1 MTQIGSL
8 IILKPS
14 VCKAKPSLKMMWC
27 VPETQSVPSGLRIRR
42 ASWSHRTF
50 HSWSFWKLP
59 VERSQWPLSTDAR
72 RPLFTVTPP
81 SERRYGGSAK
91 TTSAQDAGIRRIS
104 PTQSE
109 RCTVAPG
116 SP

>member
-1 MTQIGSL
+1 VGVGESGVQGIVRWICLDPDRSL

-50 HSWSFWKLP
+50 HPWSFWKLP
-59 VERSQWPLSTDAR
+59 FERPQSLRPALRFRVLLGSDGTDELQIVR
-72 RPLFTVTPP
+72 
-81 SERRYGGSAK
+81 
-91 TTSAQDAGIRRIS
+91 
-104 PTQSE
+104 
-109 RCTVAPG
+109 
-116 SP
+116 